1 MEKAP
6 HNIDLEATMTEEE
19 FLKTKAWP
27 WVKRIILGVVLPLIL
42 FAIFKPWG
50 YVENYEL
57 GYRFNGLDGKITVLD
72 RPGYHWRTP
81 WVESINTIDLRPTQ
95 VCINAN
101 SRVLNCKLV
110 RFNPDKEHQYAG
122 MLLFISWHGRGDY
135 SISQSSGD
143 GSSHGGL
150 NDILMSYAYDGS
162 ARSYPFLTIM
172 KELKA
177 DESVAVA
184 PVVTSPPAPQP
195 STKP

>member
-1 MEKAP
+1 MDETVL
-6 HNIDLEATMTEEE
+6 NI
-19 FLKTKAWP
+19 
-27 WVKRIILGVVLPLIL
+27 RIISWIKIVVTLLVALIL
-42 FAIFKPWG
+42 FIVFKPWG

-57 GYRFNGLDGKITVLD
+57 GYRFNGLDGQIKVLN

-110 RFNPDKEHQYAG
+110 RFNADKEHNYAG

-135 SISQSSGD
+135 QIATNSS
-143 GSSHGGL
+143 SGGL

-177 DESVAVA
+177 DESVAA
-184 PVVTSPPAPQP
+184 PVPTALPQLALP
-195 STKP
+195 GVKP